1 MTTTANARQ
10 AASSLPKVLII
21 NDSAVARA
29 VTAAVV
35 RASGAFQ
42 LAGEAI
48 CGSDGVALARQLRP
62 DLVLLDMHMP
72 DINGVEV
79 TRRLMAERP
88 TRILVTSAT
97 IRSNTTYL
105 FDALKQGALDYCH
118 TPALSAR
125 PGEKVDNRALLSA
138 GAEML
143 KKMHTVL
150 TLPLGRVRAST
161 TMPNTSQRASV
172 VSAQY
177 GIAGAQLP
185 IVAIGCSTGG
195 PTALCTL
202 LAAIPRGLPVAFLV
216 SQHIEREFTDG
227 LARWLA
233 EQTGHPVSVATD
245 GEQPR
250 AGHVHLACGGR
261 RSLTLS
267 AAGSLRYES
276 AAQAV
281 YYPSINRMLTSV
293 AANRGA
299 RCCGVILTGLG
310 DDGADGL
317 MALKGAGGKLLVQD
331 PATAAV
337 EGMPDAVLRRGIVS
351 QGQGLEDL
359 ARLITHWAMHGVGQW
374 DARRGAERSDGQGA
388 GRSGGAADGS
398 NEGGRA

>member
-1 MTTTANARQ
+1 MTIAVNARKS
-10 AASSLPKVLII
+10 ASPLPKILII

-42 LAGEAI
+42 ITGEAV
-48 CGSDGVALARQLRP
+48 CGGDGVALARRLRP

-79 TRRLMAERP
+79 TRQLMADRP

-118 TPALSAR
+118 TPALMAR
-125 PGEKVDNRALLSA
+125 PGEKVDNQQLLGA
-138 GAEML
+138 GAELL

-150 TLPLGRVRAST
+150 TLPLGRVRPST
-161 TMPNTSQRASV
+161 TPSNATQ
-172 VSAQY
+172 SAPPLPART
-177 GIAGAQLP
+177 GLSGTRLP

-202 LAAIPRGLPVAFLV
+202 LAEIPRGLPAAFLV
-216 SQHIEREFTDG
+216 SQHIEREFTEG
-227 LARWLA
+227 LARWLG
-233 EQTGHPVSVATD
+233 EQTGHPVSVAVD

-250 AGHVHLACGGR
+250 AGHVHLARGGR
-261 RSLTLS
+261 NSLTLS

-276 AAQAV
+276 AAEAV
-281 YYPSINRMLTSV
+281 YYPNINRMLTSV
-293 AANRGA
+293 AAHRGA
-299 RCCGVILTGLG
+299 ACCGVILTGLG

-317 MALKGAGGKLLVQD
+317 MALKGAGGKPLVQD

-337 EGMPDAVLRRGIVS
+337 EGMPDAVLRRGIVTH
-351 QGQGLEDL
+351 GQTLQDL
-359 ARLITHWAMHGVGQW
+359 ARLITHWITQGSARAATR
-374 DARRGAERSDGQGA
+374 DATP
-388 GRSGGAADGS
+388 SGNGS
-398 NEGGRA
+398 

>member
-1 MTTTANARQ
+1 
-10 AASSLPKVLII
+10 LPQVLII

-35 RASGAFQ
+35 RASGAFT
-42 LAGEAI
+42 LAGEAT

-118 TPALSAR
+118 TPALMAR
-125 PGEKVDNRALLSA
+125 PGEKVDNLQLLNA
-138 GAEML
+138 GTEML

-150 TLPLGRVRAST
+150 TLPLERVRPSLT
-161 TMPNTSQRASV
+161 TPNTSRRVPMGPSGT
-172 VSAQY
+172 
-177 GIAGAQLP
+177 GISGARVP

-202 LAAIPRGLPVAFLV
+202 LAAVPPGLPAAFLV
-216 SQHIEREFTDG
+216 SQHIESEFTEG
-227 LARWLA
+227 LARWLG

-276 AAQAV
+276 AAEAV
-281 YYPSINRMLTSV
+281 YYPNINRMLTSV
-293 AANRGA
+293 ATNRGA
-299 RCCGVILTGLG
+299 ACCGVILTGLG

-317 MALKGAGGKLLVQD
+317 MALKGAGGKPLVQN

-351 QGQGLEDL
+351 HGQPLQDL
-359 ARLITHWAMHGVGQW
+359 ARLITHWIAQRT
-374 DARRGAERSDGQGA
+374 ARSA
-388 GRSGGAADGS
+388 GPAATQDGS
-398 NEGGRA
+398 RV

>member
-1 MTTTANARQ
+1 MTTANAQHSERP
-10 AASSLPKVLII
+10 LPKVLII
-21 NDSAVARA
+21 NDSPVARA

-35 RASGAFQ
+35 RASGAFS
-42 LAGEAI
+42 LVGEAV
-48 CGSDGVALARQLRP
+48 CGVDGVRLARQLRP

-118 TPALSAR
+118 TPALGAR
-125 PGEKVDNRALLSA
+125 PGEKVDNRQLLSA

-143 KKMHTVL
+143 KKMQTVL
-150 TLPLGRVRAST
+150 TLPLERVRPAPAMAKVSRHAAPAAVGWAQKTPPAS
-161 TMPNTSQRASV
+161 R
-172 VSAQY
+172 
-177 GIAGAQLP
+177 LP

-202 LAAIPRGLPVAFLV
+202 LAAIPRGLPAAFLV
-216 SQHIEREFTDG
+216 SQHIEREFTEG
-227 LARWLA
+227 LAHWLG
-233 EQTGHPVSVATD
+233 EQTGHLVRVASD
-245 GEQPR
+245 GEQPQV
-250 AGHVHLACGGR
+250 GQVHLACGGR
-261 RSLTLS
+261 RSLTLTP
-267 AAGSLRYES
+267 AGTLRYES

-281 YYPSINRMLTSV
+281 YYPNINRMLISV
-293 AANRGA
+293 AASRGA
-299 RCCGVILTGLG
+299 ACCGVILTGLG

-317 MALKGAGGKLLVQD
+317 MALKGAGGKPLVQD

-351 QGQGLEDL
+351 HGQGLPDL
-359 ARLITHWAMHGVGQW
+359 ARLITHWITHSSQPTSGQ
-374 DARRGAERSDGQGA
+374 GDGQV
-388 GRSGGAADGS
+388 GGQP
-398 NEGGRA
+398 GGRLGNDRYEHGS

>member
-1 MTTTANARQ
+1 MTTTMNTRH
-10 AASSLPKVLII
+10 AASPLPKVLII

-42 LAGEAI
+42 LTGEAT

-118 TPALSAR
+118 TPALTAR
-125 PGEKVDNRALLSA
+125 PGATVGTSRLLDA
-138 GAEML
+138 GAEL
-143 KKMHTVL
+143 LRKMHTVL
-150 TLPLGRVRAST
+150 TLPLERVRPSTAVPKACPPAVLAS
-161 TMPNTSQRASV
+161 PRAALS
-172 VSAQY
+172 
-177 GIAGAQLP
+177 GALPP

-202 LAAIPRGLPVAFLV
+202 LAAIPTGLPAAFLV

-227 LARWLA
+227 LAHWLS
-233 EQTGHPVSVATD
+233 EQTGHPVSVAGD

-276 AAQAV
+276 ASEAV
-281 YYPSINRMLTSV
+281 YYPNINRMLTSV

-299 RCCGVILTGLG
+299 ACCGVVLTGLG

-317 MALKGAGGKLLVQD
+317 MALKGAGGKPLVQD

-337 EGMPDAVLRRGIVS
+337 EGMPDAVLRRGIVAH
-351 QGQGLEDL
+351 GQPLQEL
-359 ARLITHWAMHGVGQW
+359 ARLITHWITQRSASPARPTSTFVGS
-374 DARRGAERSDGQGA
+374 DA
-388 GRSGGAADGS
+388 
-398 NEGGRA
+398 

>member
-1 MTTTANARQ
+1 MPQ
-10 AASSLPKVLII
+10 VLII

-35 RASGAFQ
+35 RASGAFT
-42 LAGEAI
+42 LAGEAT

-118 TPALSAR
+118 TPALMAR
-125 PGEKVDNRALLSA
+125 PGEKVDNLQLLNA
-138 GAEML
+138 GTEML

-150 TLPLGRVRAST
+150 TLPLERVRPSLT
-161 TMPNTSQRASV
+161 TPNTSRRVPMGPSGT
-172 VSAQY
+172 
-177 GIAGAQLP
+177 GISGARVP

-202 LAAIPRGLPVAFLV
+202 LAAVPPGLPAAFLV
-216 SQHIEREFTDG
+216 SQHIESEFTEG
-227 LARWLA
+227 LARWLG

-245 GEQPR
+245 GQQPR

-276 AAQAV
+276 AAEAV
-281 YYPSINRMLTSV
+281 YYPNINRMLTSV
-293 AANRGA
+293 ATNRGA
-299 RCCGVILTGLG
+299 ACCGVILTGLG

-317 MALKGAGGKLLVQD
+317 MALKGAGGKPLVQN

-351 QGQGLEDL
+351 HGQPLQDL
-359 ARLITHWAMHGVGQW
+359 ARLITHWIAQRT
-374 DARRGAERSDGQGA
+374 ARSA
-388 GRSGGAADGS
+388 GPAATQDGS
-398 NEGGRA
+398 RV